1 MVTALV
7 TGATAGL
14 GRAFVDRLAGEGY
27 DLVLVARTE
36 DRLRAVAD
44 EVVAQ
49 RGVHA
54 EVLAAD
60 LAEPDDL
67 DRVAARVASTDAPI
81 DLLVNNAGFGLNAP
95 FLDTTAEQQEHY
107 LDVLVRAVL
116 RLSHAAAG
124 AMAARG
130 HGAIINVGS
139 VAAFA
144 PLNTYSA
151 HKAWVTTFSQALAAE
166 LAPRGVQVMA
176 FNPGFVRTE
185 FHQRAGMSTSD
196 IPDAMWL
203 DADEVVAT
211 ALRDLRRGR
220 DLSIPDLRYKG
231 LVAAMRHLPQG
242 LISRVGRGMRS
253 RQGHGDGA

>member
-7 TGATAGL
+7 TGATAGI
-14 GRAFVDRLAGEGY
+14 GRAFVDRLAGEGR

-44 EVVAQ
+44 EVTAA
-49 RGVHA
+49 RGVA
-54 EVLAAD
+54 VEVLPAD
-60 LAEPDDL
+60 LAVRDDV
-67 DRVAARVASTDAPI
+67 DRVATRVASADAPI
-81 DLLVNNAGFGLNAP
+81 ELLVNNAGFGLNAP
-95 FLDTTAEQQEHY
+95 FLDTTVDDQQRY
-107 LDVLVRAVL
+107 LDVLVGAVL

-124 AMAARG
+124 AMADRG
-130 HGAIINVGS
+130 RGGIVNVGS

-220 DLSIPDLRYKG
+220 DLCVPDPRYKA

-242 LISRVGRGMRS
+242 LITRVGRGMRS
-253 RQGHGDGA
+253 RQGSR

>member
-14 GRAFVDRLAGEGY
+14 GRAFVDRLAGQGR

-36 DRLRAVAD
+36 DRLHAVAD
-44 EVVAQ
+44 EVAAV
-49 RGVHA
+49 RGVQV
-54 EVLAAD
+54 EVLPAD
-60 LAEPDDL
+60 LAVPDDL
-67 DRVAARVASTDAPI
+67 GRVAARVGSADAPV
-81 DLLVNNAGFGLNAP
+81 DLLVNNAGFGMNAP
-95 FLDTTAEQQEHY
+95 FLATTAEDQQRY
-107 LDVLVRAVL
+107 LDVLVGAVL

-124 AMAARG
+124 AMADRG
-130 HGAIINVGS
+130 RGAIVNVGS

-166 LAPRGVQVMA
+166 LAPSGVRVMA

-185 FHQRAGMSTSD
+185 FHERAGMSTSD

-211 ALRDLRRGR
+211 ALRDLARGR
-220 DLSIPDLRYKG
+220 DLSVPDPRYKV
-231 LVAAMRHLPQG
+231 LVTAMRHLPQG
-242 LISRVGRGMRS
+242 LVTRVGRGMRS
-253 RQGHGDGA
+253 RQGS

>member
-14 GRAFVDRLAGEGY
+14 GRAFVDRLAGQGR

-36 DRLRAVAD
+36 ERLRAVAD
-44 EVVAQ
+44 EVATA
-49 RGVHA
+49 RGVGV
-54 EVLAAD
+54 EVLPAD
-60 LAEPDDL
+60 LAAREDL
-67 DRVAARVASTDAPI
+67 DRVAARVASSDDPV

-95 FLDTTAEQQEHY
+95 FLDTTAEDQQRY
-107 LDVLVRAVL
+107 LDVLVGAVL

-124 AMAARG
+124 AMADRG
-130 HGAIINVGS
+130 RGAIVNVGS

-166 LAPRGVQVMA
+166 LAPHGVRVMA

-185 FHQRAGMSTSD
+185 FHERAGMSTSD
-196 IPDAMWL
+196 IPGAMWL
-203 DADEVVAT
+203 DADEVVTT
-211 ALRDLRRGR
+211 ALRDLDRGR
-220 DLSIPDLRYKG
+220 VLSVPDPRYKA

-242 LISRVGRGMRS
+242 LVTRVGRGMRS
-253 RQGHGDGA
+253 RQGSR

>member
-14 GRAFVDRLAGEGY
+14 GRAFVDRLAGQGR
-27 DLVLVARTE
+27 DLVLVARTV

-44 EVVAQ
+44 EVTAA
-49 RGVHA
+49 RGVDV
-54 EVLAAD
+54 EVLPAD
-60 LAEPDDL
+60 LAVAEDL
-67 DRVAARVASTDAPI
+67 ERVAARVASTDEPV
-81 DLLVNNAGFGLNAP
+81 DLLVNNAGFGMNAP
-95 FLDTTAEQQEHY
+95 FLATTAEDQQRY
-107 LDVLVRAVL
+107 LDVLVGAVL

-124 AMAARG
+124 AMADRG
-130 HGAIINVGS
+130 RGAIVNVGS

-166 LAPRGVQVMA
+166 LAPSGVRVMA

-196 IPDAMWL
+196 IPGAMWL
-203 DADEVVAT
+203 DADRVVAT
-211 ALRDLRRGR
+211 ALRDLDRGR
-220 DLSIPDLRYKG
+220 DLSVPDPRYKV
-231 LVAAMRHLPQG
+231 LVTAMRHLPQG
-242 LISRVGRGMRS
+242 LVTRVGRGMRS
-253 RQGHGDGA
+253 RQGS